1 MTGTVPA
8 AVSAGGASASSG
20 AACRLAEN
28 DAVTAFLTRRGT
40 PGALVI
46 EGEAGIG
53 KSTLWG
59 AGVTEAMRR
68 GDVVLSVRPAQSE
81 ARMSFAGL
89 ADLLEPVADSLLP
102 RLEVP
107 QRTALEVAL
116 LRRVPAG
123 APPNEREIGAAVL
136 AMLRVL
142 AVDSVVL
149 LAIDDVQWL
158 DRASA
163 EVLAFALRRLR
174 GESVSVLVTR
184 RTADVAGPSASDHG
198 GDAHVVVAALS
209 GLSPSVI
216 ALGPLPDADVLQL
229 VRSRFGMLPS
239 SGDEREVV
247 AAAGGN
253 PFWALELG
261 RTLQAAGSSRGSA
274 LPVPESMA
282 ILLAHKLALQG
293 DDARAALLVVAAL
306 SRPTWGATRRGLD
319 GTVADADAAI
329 DAAVAADLITE
340 SAGRLRPTHP
350 LLGSAALSAES
361 PGQRHRL
368 HRRLA
373 EITADPEQRARHLAL
388 ATDGEPDSEVARSL
402 EVGAS
407 SARLRGAT
415 QTAAELAELA
425 VTLTPLADRA
435 DLSRRRLAAAEL
447 RFSAGDLV
455 RCCELAELIVHEGPS
470 DSEWPSLLPLLVE
483 STYWVRG
490 QSAAQS
496 LLHRVLDD
504 PSASPRVRAVALACA
519 ADVGDGRGTSRGDLA
534 RESIALF
541 DELGDTDPGALST
554 ALVYLA
560 EDHLDAGQGL
570 SADLFD
576 RAEAA
581 EARHQLVHPHATP
594 VLNRARSIRAY
605 QLKLVDNL
613 DDARVELMRA
623 LSVARSEGDD
633 GSVPAL
639 LGHLAL
645 TECWAGRY
653 AAALAAADEGLA
665 ATSENGGVA
674 PASLYAAR
682 ALLGV
687 LTGDIVAARELVLG
701 QLAGSNDRA
710 LSKKTVVY
718 QHVLGLAALLRGDA
732 SDALEHLEQ
741 AWTAA
746 SSLGIREPGRRQRM
760 EGDFG
765 QALVTAGEFS
775 RASDIA
781 AEQRELGARLGRP
794 TLVGV
799 GYRIDGFALAAQG
812 SLSEAV
818 AALEVAVE
826 AHRLSPLPLELPR
839 SMLALGQV
847 QRRMR
852 AKVAARATLQAAV
865 SGFAALG
872 AASWQQV
879 ADDELRRLDGTRTGA
894 KLTIA
899 EDRVATLA
907 AAGRNNKEI
916 AAELFLSP
924 RTVESHLAT
933 IYRKLA
939 IRGRVDLAN
948 LG

>member
-1 MTGTVPA
+1 MTGTIP
-8 AVSAGGASASSG
+8 
-20 AACRLAEN
+20 ACRQAES
-28 DAVTAFLTRRGT
+28 DEVAGFLTAAT
-40 PGALVI
+40 PAALVI

-59 AGVTEAMRR
+59 GGVTEAMRR

-89 ADLLEPVADSLLP
+89 GDLLEPVADALLP
-102 RLEVP
+102 RLEAP

-123 APPNEREIGAAVL
+123 VPPNEREIGAAVL
-136 AMLRVL
+136 ALLRVL
-142 AVDSVVL
+142 SADATVL

-184 RTADVAGPSASDHG
+184 RTADVAGASTSDQV
-198 GDAHVVVAALS
+198 DARVVVDALS
-209 GLSPSVI
+209 GLSLSTMV
-216 ALGPLPDADVLQL
+216 LGPLPDADLLQL
-229 VRSRFGMLPS
+229 VRSQLGALPS
-239 SGDEREVV
+239 SSDERGIV

-261 RTLQAAGSSRGSA
+261 RTLQSAGLLRGLGSSRA
-274 LPVPESMA
+274 DLPVPESIA
-282 ILLAHKLALQG
+282 VLLGRKLELQS

-306 SRPTWGATRRGLD
+306 SRPTWGATRRALE

-329 DAAVAADLITE
+329 DAAIAADLITE

-350 LLGSAALSAES
+350 LLGSAALAAES

-388 ATDGEPDSEVARSL
+388 ATDGEPDSEVAHSL
-402 EVGAS
+402 EIGAA

-415 QTAAELAELA
+415 AAAAELAELA
-425 VTLTPLADRA
+425 IALTPAADRA
-435 DLSRRRLAAAEL
+435 AHSRRRLAAAEL
-447 RFSAGDLV
+447 RFSAGDLA
-455 RCCELAELIVHEGPS
+455 RCCELAESIVRDGPS

-490 QSAAQS
+490 QSAAQD
-496 LLHRVLDD
+496 LLRALLDD
-504 PSASPRVRAVALACA
+504 SSASSRVRAVALACA

-541 DELGDTDPGALST
+541 DGLGDTDPGALST

-570 SADLFD
+570 STSLFD

-581 EARHQLVHPHATP
+581 EARHQLVQPHATP

-605 QLKLVDNL
+605 QLKLVDDL
-613 DDARVELMRA
+613 EGARIELLHA
-623 LSVARSEGDD
+623 LGVARSEGDD

-645 TECWAGRY
+645 TECWAGNY
-653 AAALAAADEGLA
+653 PAALAAADEGLA
-665 ATSENGGVA
+665 QAGGVA
-674 PASLYAAR
+674 PASLYAAK

-687 LTGDIVAARELVLG
+687 LTGDIAAASELVLG
-701 QLAGSNDRA
+701 QLAGSDRTV
-710 LSKKTVVY
+710 SKKTVVY
-718 QHVLGLAALLRGDA
+718 QHVLGLASLLRGDA
-732 SDALEHLEQ
+732 TRALEHLEQ
-741 AWTAA
+741 AWSAA

-765 QALVTAGEFS
+765 QALIVAGEFA
-775 RASDIA
+775 RAGDIA
-781 AEQRELGARLGRP
+781 TEQRELGARLGRP

-799 GYRIDGFALAAQG
+799 GYRIDGLALAAQG
-812 SLSEAV
+812 ELESAV
-818 AALEVAVE
+818 VALESAVE
-826 AHRLSPLPLELPR
+826 AHRSSPLPLELPR
-839 SMLALGQV
+839 SLLALGQV

-852 AKVAARATLQAAV
+852 AKVAARASLQAAV

-948 LG
+948 RG

>member
-8 AVSAGGASASSG
+8 PVSAVP
-20 AACRLAEN
+20 ACRHAEN
-28 DAVTAFLTRRGT
+28 DAVAAFLSSPT
-40 PGALVI
+40 PAALVI

-59 AGVTEAMRR
+59 FGVTEAMRR

-89 ADLLEPVADSLLP
+89 GDLLDPVADMLLP
-102 RLEVP
+102 RLGAP

-123 APPNEREIGAAVL
+123 VPPNEREIGAAVL
-136 AMLRVL
+136 ALLRVL
-142 AVDSVVL
+142 AADAAVL

-174 GESVSVLVTR
+174 SESVSVLITR
-184 RTADVAGPSASDHG
+184 RTADVAGGSASDHV
-198 GDAHVVVAALS
+198 DARVVVDALS
-209 GLSPSVI
+209 GLSPSVMV
-216 ALGPLPDADVLQL
+216 LGPLPDADLLQL
-229 VRSRFGMLPS
+229 VRLHLGTLPS
-239 SGDEREVV
+239 GSDERAIV

-261 RTLQAAGSSRGSA
+261 RTLQSAGLSRGSE
-274 LPVPESMA
+274 LPVPESMT
-282 ILLAHKLALQG
+282 LLLGRKLALQSG
-293 DDARAALLVVAAL
+293 DARAALLVVAAL
-306 SRPTWGATRRGLD
+306 SRPTWGATRRGLE

-350 LLGSAALSAES
+350 LLGSAALAAES

-388 ATDGEPDSEVARSL
+388 ATDGEPDSEVAHSL

-415 QTAAELAELA
+415 AAAAELAELA
-425 VTLTPLADRA
+425 ISLTPPSDRA
-435 DLSRRRLAAAEL
+435 ALSRRRLAAAEL
-447 RFSAGDLV
+447 RFSSGDLV
-455 RCCELAELIVHEGPS
+455 RCCELAESIVRDGPS

-490 QSAAQS
+490 QSAAQD
-496 LLHRVLDD
+496 LLRALLDD
-504 PSASPRVRAVALACA
+504 SSASSRVRAVALACA

-541 DELGDTDPGALST
+541 DGLGDTDPGALST

-570 SADLFD
+570 SSDLFD

-581 EARHQLVHPHATP
+581 EARHQLAASHATP

-605 QLKLVDNL
+605 QLKLVDDL
-613 DDARVELMRA
+613 DGARIELLHA
-623 LSVARSEGDD
+623 LGVARGEGDD

-645 TECWAGRY
+645 TECWAGNY
-653 AAALAAADEGLA
+653 PAARAAADEGLA
-665 ATSENGGVA
+665 QAGGVA

-687 LTGDIVAARELVLG
+687 LTGDIAAASELVLG
-701 QLAGSNDRA
+701 QLSLSDERA

-732 SDALEHLEQ
+732 TRSLEHLEQ
-741 AWTAA
+741 AWSAA
-746 SSLGIREPGRRQRM
+746 LSLGIREPGRRQRM

-765 QALVTAGEFS
+765 QALIVAGEFS

-799 GYRIDGFALAAQG
+799 GYRIDGLRLAAQG
-812 SLSEAV
+812 DLDSAV
-818 AALEVAVE
+818 VALEASVE

-839 SMLALGQV
+839 SLLALGQV

-852 AKVAARATLQAAV
+852 AKVAARASLQAAV

-872 AASWQQV
+872 AASWQQL

>member
-1 MTGTVPA
+1 MTEPLRALG
-8 AVSAGGASASSG
+8 
-20 AACRLAEN
+20 CRQAEN
-28 DAVTAFLTRRGT
+28 DAVRAFLTSGAT
-40 PGALVI
+40 PAALVI

-89 ADLLEPVADSLLP
+89 GDLFDPFADSLLP
-102 RLEVP
+102 RLEAP

-123 APPNEREIGAAVL
+123 VPPNEREIGAAVL
-136 AMLRVL
+136 AALRVL
-142 AVDSVVL
+142 ATDAVVL

-163 EVLAFALRRLR
+163 DVLAFALRRLR
-174 GESVSVLVTR
+174 GEAISVLVTR
-184 RTADVAGPSASDHG
+184 RTAEVASPSASGLVGTSGHVD
-198 GDAHVVVAALS
+198 DAQIVVDALES
-209 GLSPSVI
+209 LTPVMI
-216 ALGPLPDADVLQL
+216 VLGPLPDSDL
-229 VRSRFGMLPS
+229 VRLVREHLGVLPS
-239 SGDEREVV
+239 NSGERGLV

-261 RTLQAAGSSRGSA
+261 RAILAAGTTRA
-274 LPVPESMA
+274 TAVPVPESMA
-282 ILLAHKLALQG
+282 LLLGRKLAEQPDQAL
-293 DDARAALLVVAAL
+293 AALLVVAAL
-306 SRPTWGATRRGLD
+306 SRPTWGATRRALVD
-319 GTVADADAAI
+319 TVTDPDAAI

-350 LLGSAALSAES
+350 LLGSAALNAQS

-388 ATDGEPDSEVARSL
+388 ATDGEPDSEVAGSL
-402 EVGAS
+402 EIGAA

-425 VTLTPLADRA
+425 VALTPGDERVA
-435 DLSRRRLAAAEL
+435 LSRRRLAAAEL
-447 RFSAGDLV
+447 HFAAGDLV
-455 RCCELAELIVHEGPS
+455 RACELAEDIVRDGPTEQ
-470 DSEWPSLLPLLVE
+470 EWPALLPLLVE

-490 QSAAQS
+490 QSVAQA
-496 LLHRVLDD
+496 LLRGVLDD
-504 PSASPRVRAVALACA
+504 PEPNVRRRAVALACA

-541 DELGDTDPGALST
+541 DGLGDTDPGALST

-560 EDHLDAGQGL
+560 EDHLDAGEGL
-570 SADLFD
+570 SIALFD

-581 EARHQLVHPHATP
+581 EARHQLLQPHATP

-605 QLKLVDNL
+605 QLKLVDDL
-613 DDARVELMRA
+613 DGARAELLHA
-623 LSVARSEGDD
+623 LGVARGEGDD

-645 TECWAGRY
+645 TECWAGNY

-665 ATSENGGVA
+665 QAADTGGVA

-687 LTGDIVAARELVLG
+687 LTGDTANARDLIAG

-718 QHVLGLAALLRGDA
+718 QHVLGLAALLGGEAVR
-732 SDALEHLEQ
+732 ALDHLEQ
-741 AWTAA
+741 AWAA
-746 SSLGIREPGRRQRM
+746 AEGLGIREPGRRQRM

-765 QALVTAGEFS
+765 QALIVAGKFEQ
-775 RASDIA
+775 ALDVA
-781 AEQRELGARLGRP
+781 AEQLKLGERLERP

-799 GYRIDGFALAAQG
+799 GHRIEGLAHSARGDLDAAVTSFEFA
-812 SLSEAV
+812 V
-818 AALEVAVE
+818 T
-826 AHRLSPLPLELPR
+826 AHRSSPLPLELPR
-839 SMLALGQV
+839 SLLALGQV
-847 QRRMR
+847 QRRQR
-852 AKVAARATLQAAV
+852 AKQGARANLQSAV
-865 SGFAALG
+865 DGFAAIG
-872 AASWQQV
+872 ALPWKHL
-879 ADDELRRLDGTRTGA
+879 ADDELRRLDGPRTGA

-939 IRGRVDLAN
+939 IRGRVDLAGHGK
-948 LG
+948 LS

>member
-1 MTGTVPA
+1 
-8 AVSAGGASASSG
+8 
-20 AACRLAEN
+20 
-28 DAVTAFLTRRGT
+28 
-40 PGALVI
+40 
-46 EGEAGIG
+46 
-53 KSTLWG
+53 
-59 AGVTEAMRR
+59 
-68 GDVVLSVRPAQSE
+68 
-81 ARMSFAGL
+81 
-89 ADLLEPVADSLLP
+89 
-102 RLEVP
+102 
-107 QRTALEVAL
+107 
-116 LRRVPAG
+116 
-123 APPNEREIGAAVL
+123 
-136 AMLRVL
+136 
-142 AVDSVVL
+142 
-149 LAIDDVQWL
+149 
-158 DRASA
+158 
-163 EVLAFALRRLR
+163 LAFALRRLR
-174 GESVSVLVTR
+174 GESLSVLVTR
-184 RTADVAGPSASDHG
+184 RTADVAGPSSSDLVV
-198 GDAHVVVAALS
+198 DARVVVDALS
-209 GLSPSVI
+209 GLSPSVM
-216 ALGPLPDADVLQL
+216 ALGPLPDADLLQL
-229 VRSRFGMLPS
+229 VRSQLGSLPS
-239 SGDEREVV
+239 SSDERGIV

-261 RTLQAAGSSRGSA
+261 RTLQAAGLSRGSD

-282 ILLAHKLALQG
+282 ILLGRKLAAQS

-306 SRPTWGATRRGLD
+306 SRPTWGATRRGLA

-350 LLGSAALSAES
+350 LLGSAALAAES

-373 EITADPEQRARHLAL
+373 EISADPEQRARHLAL
-388 ATDGEPDSEVARSL
+388 ATDGEPDSEVAHSL
-402 EVGAS
+402 EVGAA

-415 QTAAELAELA
+415 AAASELAELA
-425 VTLTPLADRA
+425 IALTPPADRA
-435 DLSRRRLAAAEL
+435 GISRRRLAAAEL

-455 RCCELAELIVHEGPS
+455 RCCELAESIVREGPS

-490 QSAAQS
+490 QSAAQD
-496 LLHRVLDD
+496 LLRALLDD
-504 PSASPRVRAVALACA
+504 ASVSARLRAVALACA

-534 RESIALF
+534 RESITLF
-541 DELGDTDPGALST
+541 DGLGDTDPGALST

-570 SADLFD
+570 SSDLFD

-581 EARHQLVHPHATP
+581 EARHQLVQPHATP

-605 QLKLVDNL
+605 QLKLVDDL
-613 DDARVELMRA
+613 DGARTELLHA
-623 LSVARSEGDD
+623 LGVARGEGDD

-645 TECWAGRY
+645 TECWAGNY

-665 ATSENGGVA
+665 ATSETGGVA

-687 LTGDIVAARELVLG
+687 LTGDIEAACSLVAG
-701 QLAGSNDRA
+701 QLAVSSDRA
-710 LSKKTVVY
+710 VSKKTVVY
-718 QHVLGLAALLRGDA
+718 QHVLGLAALLRGD
-732 SDALEHLEQ
+732 SSGALSHLEQ

-765 QALVTAGEFS
+765 QALIVAGEFS

-799 GYRIDGFALAAQG
+799 GYRIDGLASAARG
-812 SLSEAV
+812 DLDSAV
-818 AALEVAVE
+818 VALEVAVE

-839 SMLALGQV
+839 SLLALGQV

-852 AKVAARATLQAAV
+852 AKVAARASLQSAV

-879 ADDELRRLDGTRTGA
+879 ADDELRRLDGARTGA

-907 AAGRNNKEI
+907 AAGRNNREI

>member
-8 AVSAGGASASSG
+8 PAP
-20 AACRLAEN
+20 ACREAET
-28 DAVTAFLTRRGT
+28 DAVAAFLVSRT
-40 PGALVI
+40 PAALVI

-89 ADLLEPVADSLLP
+89 SDLLDPVADSLLS

-123 APPNEREIGAAVL
+123 VPPNEREIGAAVL
-136 AMLRVL
+136 AALRVL
-142 AVDSVVL
+142 ASDLRVL

-174 GESVSVLVTR
+174 GEALSVLVTR
-184 RTADVAGPSASDHG
+184 RTADVGGPSASDHD
-198 GDAHVVVAALS
+198 GDARVVVDALDALS
-209 GLSPSVI
+209 PVVLV
-216 ALGPLPDADVLQL
+216 LGPLPDVELVQL
-229 VRSRFGMLPS
+229 VRSQLGALPS
-239 SGDEREVV
+239 SSDERGIV

-261 RTLQAAGSSRGSA
+261 RTLQAAGPSRGTE

-282 ILLAHKLALQG
+282 ILLGRKLALQG

-306 SRPTWGATRRGLD
+306 SRPTWGATRRGLE
-319 GTVADADAAI
+319 GTVTDADAAI

-350 LLGSAALSAES
+350 LLGSAALAAES

-373 EITADPEQRARHLAL
+373 DISADPEQRARHLAL
-388 ATDGEPDSEVARSL
+388 ATDGEPDSEVAHSL
-402 EVGAS
+402 EVGAL
-407 SARLRGAT
+407 SARMRGAT

-425 VTLTPLADRA
+425 VALTPLADRA
-435 DLSRRRLAAAEL
+435 AISRRRLAAAEL

-455 RCCELAELIVHEGPS
+455 RCCELAEEIVRQGPS

-490 QSAAQS
+490 QSAAQD
-496 LLHRVLDD
+496 LLRAVLDD
-504 PSASPRVRAVALACA
+504 SAAASRRRAVALACA

-541 DELGDTDPGALST
+541 DGLGDTDPGALST
-554 ALVYLA
+554 ALIYLA

-570 SADLFD
+570 STSLFD

-581 EARHQLVHPHATP
+581 EARQQLVQPHATP

-605 QLKLVDNL
+605 QLKLVDDL
-613 DDARVELMRA
+613 DGARVELLHA

-633 GSVPAL
+633 ASVPAL

-645 TECWAGRY
+645 TECWAGHY
-653 AAALAAADEGLA
+653 PAALSAADEGLA
-665 ATSENGGVA
+665 QAGGVA

-682 ALLGV
+682 AMLGV
-687 LTGDIVAARELVLG
+687 LMGDIAAACELVLG
-701 QLAGSNDRA
+701 QLAGTNDRT
-710 LSKKTVVY
+710 LSKKTIVY

-732 SDALEHLEQ
+732 ARALEHLEL

-746 SSLGIREPGRRQRM
+746 SGLGIREPGRRQRM
-760 EGDFG
+760 EGDLAH
-765 QALVTAGEFS
+765 ALIIAGEFS

-781 AEQRELGARLGRP
+781 AEQRELGTRLGRP

-799 GYRIDGFALAAQG
+799 GYRIDGLASAARG
-812 SLSEAV
+812 DLDAAV
-818 AALEVAVE
+818 IALEAAVE
-826 AHRLSPLPLELPR
+826 AHILSPLPLELPR
-839 SMLALGQV
+839 SLLALGQV

-852 AKVAARATLQAAV
+852 AKQAARASLVAAV
-865 SGFAALG
+865 EGFTALG
-872 AASWQQV
+872 AASWRQV
-879 ADDELRRLDGTRTGA
+879 ADDELRRLDGARTGA
-894 KLTIA
+894 KLTLA